1 MQNITIGQVI
11 ATISTLTVIVSF
23 LLGMYKVARSLEKLK
38 DNINENTMYTLKL
51 VILNEDL
58 GIEER
63 IKAGDRYISLGG
75 NGYVKHIYE
84 NLIKEIDKKRGE

>member
-23 LLGMYKVARSLEKLK
+23 LIGMYKVVRNLEKLK
-38 DNINENTMYTLKL
+38 ENINENTMYTLKL
-51 VILNEDL
+51 VILNENL
-58 GIEER
+58 GKEER
-63 IKAGDRYISLGG
+63 IKAGDRYIALGG

-84 NLIKEIDKKRGE
+84 NLLKEIDKRK

>member
-11 ATISTLTVIVSF
+11 ASVSTLSIITSF
-23 LLGMYKVARSLEKLK
+23 FIGMYKVARSLEKLK

-51 VILNEDL
+51 VILNEKL

-63 IKAGDRYISLGG
+63 IQA
-75 NGYVKHIYE
+75 
-84 NLIKEIDKKRGE
+84 RG

>member
-11 ATISTLTVIVSF
+11 ATISTLSIIASF
-23 LLGMYKVARSLEKLK
+23 FIGMYKVARSLEKLK

-51 VILNEDL
+51 VILNESL
-58 GIEER
+58 GKEER
-63 IKAGDRYISLGG
+63 IKAGDRYIALGG

-84 NLIKEIDKKRGE
+84 NLLKEIDKRK

>member
-23 LLGMYKVARSLEKLK
+23 LVGMYKVVRNLEKLK
-38 DNINENTMYTLKL
+38 ENINENTMYTLKL
-51 VILNEDL
+51 VILNENL
-58 GIEER
+58 GKEER
-63 IKAGDRYISLGG
+63 IKAGDRYIALGG

-84 NLIKEIDKKRGE
+84 NLLKEIDKRK

>member
-23 LLGMYKVARSLEKLK
+23 LIGMYKVVRNLEKLK
-38 DNINENTMYTLKL
+38 ENINENTMYTLKL

-63 IKAGDRYISLGG
+63 IKAGDRYISLDG